1 MAAVFADRQLLMYFP
16 DHYAKQRSPER
27 DYFWGVIFGVKPGYG
42 KALIM
47 HAIEQ
52 RNQASAQ
59 GADDGSSLLVIQ
71 SEILQKML
79 EAPQF

>member
-1 MAAVFADRQLLMYFP
+1 MYFP

-27 DYFWGVIFGVKPGYG
+27 DYFWGTIFGVKPGYG

-52 RNQASAQ
+52 RNQTAQDSAQ
-59 GADDGSSLLVIQ
+59 DNS
-71 SEILQKML
+71 
-79 EAPQF
+79 